1 MNEIKGYAIV
11 KSDADLSKAMHSG
24 SNNIF
29 DDRSQDEIQKEL
41 KDIWIGKPIRCLEIN
56 HSSKSIL
63 ALSSDATKMAMF
75 DLKDTSTFFE
85 CHEEGGIICPPKME
99 MVERIFYMSKVMNRK
114 GGHNPIVRSLV
125 IGHSLHK
132 GEFCD
137 SVLWAKQ

>member
-41 KDIWIGKPIRCLEIN
+41 KDIWIGKP
-56 HSSKSIL
+56 
-63 ALSSDATKMAMF
+63 MF